1 MFMLFGGPVQR
12 DSEVLWYW
20 KYVLKAVEIISLG
33 SGKEHG
39 KRNNNIELVLVFYSG
54 S

>member
-1 MFMLFGGPVQR
+1 MKCSGIG
-12 DSEVLWYW
+12 ST
-20 KYVLKAVEIISLG
+20 VLKAIEIISLG